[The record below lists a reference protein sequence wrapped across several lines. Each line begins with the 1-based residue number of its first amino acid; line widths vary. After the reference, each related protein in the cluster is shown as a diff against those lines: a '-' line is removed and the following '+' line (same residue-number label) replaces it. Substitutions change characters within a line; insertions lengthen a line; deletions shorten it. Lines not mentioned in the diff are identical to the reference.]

1 MRILIVSILS
11 AMLMASNGW
20 AAFIGSI
27 SEGDGLAFPEGSP
40 WADATLEWTVTHNG
54 SSWVYEYT
62 FSDHGNGNQL
72 RDVSHVIIEVS
83 ETFTLGNIMAG
94 TTIDGEGPK
103 TYTPTRSNPE
113 MPNDIWGIKWDIDT
127 DTTEYSWTIISDR
140 MPMWGDFYAKGGGGT
155 VAYNM
160 MFGTD
165 TAGAIGNG
173 NAGGWVL
180 VPDTTTVP
188 IPSTAYLL
196 GFGVV
201 GLMLGRRRKKS

>member
-1 MRILIVSILS
+1 MRILIVAILS

-27 SEGDGLAFPEGSP
+27 SEGDGLAFPGGGP
-40 WADATLEWTVTHNG
+40 WADATLEWSVTHNG
-54 SSWVYEYT
+54 SRWVYEYT

-103 TYTPTRSNPE
+103 TYTTNRSNPE
-113 MPNDIWGIKWDIDT
+113 MPNDIWGIKWDVNT

-140 MPMWGDFYAKGGGGT
+140 MPMWGDFYAKGGGDT

-165 TAGAIGNG
+165 TSAAIGNG

-201 GLMLGRRRKKS
+201 GLMLGRRRKKM